1 MRPGDVNFEY
11 DVVIVTGRG
20 GRDRALPFGNKTG
33 KAR

>member
-1 MRPGDVNFEY
+1 MRLGDVNFEY